1 MNSIISQSNKI
12 NGHVSGRINMSGSLG
27 KSEPTMSPGLNNPM
41 PLPNYNGPY
50 NVIPRTEDQSLQTT
64 NKALR
69 QDVLIESI
77 PYYQTS
83 NEYGDTVYIG

>member
-1 MNSIISQSNKI
+1 MNSIINQPNQIK
-12 NGHVSGRINMSGSLG
+12 GHIGGRINIVGGLR
-27 KSEPTMSPGLNNPM
+27 KSELSISTDLNNPT
-41 PLPNYNGPY
+41 PLANYNGPY
-50 NVIPRTEDQSLQTT
+50 NITPRTEDQSLETT